1 MCYRQTIMELLEIE
15 ATVRTKNQVTIP
27 QPVADRH
34 GIEPGQR
41 LVIVD
46 RGVRDEFTVRVIRAS
61 YAGALAGMFG
71 TTEENLA
78 YARGERDAWV

>member
-1 MCYRQTIMELLEIE
+1 MAALEIE

-27 QPVADRH
+27 QAVAERH

-46 RGVRDEFTVRVIRAS
+46 SGVEDEFTVRVIRPS
-61 YAGALAGMFG
+61 YAGTLAGVFG
-71 TTEENLA
+71 TTEENVA
-78 YARGERDAWV
+78 YVRGEREDWD